1 MEKSGSNVIAPQ
13 QVVMANMQAAKGKT
27 EASALRLILLGMFA
41 GMFIA
46 GGASVS
52 NVAVHAIA
60 NAGVAKLVAGA
71 IFPVGLMLIILV
83 GGELFTG
90 DCLMVMGCAQG
101 KFSAL
106 QMVKV
111 LVIVYFSNLAGAV
124 LFAAMVSATG
134 QFNLSSGLLGAY
146 TIKVAMGKLGLSF
159 GQAFVSGIL
168 CNIFVCAAVLLAAAS
183 KDVVGKIWG
192 VFFPIM
198 TFVVCG
204 FEHCVANMYYIP
216 AAMMAVGNE
225 TYAFVAMEVYGYTAA
240 QLSTVNLV
248 NFITRNL
255 IPVTLG
261 NIVGGMVF
269 IGLPLFLIH
278 GKAIKAS
285 EEAAASAK
293 N

>member
-111 LVIVYFSNLAGAV
+111 GH
-124 LFAAMVSATG
+124 
-134 QFNLSSGLLGAY
+134 
-146 TIKVAMGKLGLSF
+146 
-159 GQAFVSGIL
+159 
-168 CNIFVCAAVLLAAAS
+168 
-183 KDVVGKIWG
+183 
-192 VFFPIM
+192 P
-198 TFVVCG
+198 
-204 FEHCVANMYYIP
+204 
-216 AAMMAVGNE
+216 
-225 TYAFVAMEVYGYTAA
+225 
-240 QLSTVNLV
+240 
-248 NFITRNL
+248 
-255 IPVTLG
+255 
-261 NIVGGMVF
+261 
-269 IGLPLFLIH
+269 
-278 GKAIKAS
+278 
-285 EEAAASAK
+285 
-293 N
+293 